1 MVYKKYYHL
10 CIFLDLPNKKD
21 RTCLCHFYQ
30 NTLQSMKIR
39 AKSISEI
46 IEFHYLENGS
56 FYLFKPYGL
65 RKFNNRLY
73 GRIGYAEMN
82 KIKMFQIDSF
92 DDIVLAENLIKQ
104 LNIN

>member
-1 MVYKKYYHL
+1 MVHL
-10 CIFLDLPNKKD
+10 PIQTVWP
-21 RTCLCHFYQ
+21 
-30 NTLQSMKIR
+30 
-39 AKSISEI
+39 
-46 IEFHYLENGS
+46 
-56 FYLFKPYGL
+56 